1 MRLMDT
7 ADDLAYYLAEWY
19 LPEMTATSVD
29 EMVAKLDAA
38 AVAVST
44 EGTPVR
50 LVVTLSVP
58 TDEVLYGV
66 FGATS
71 PDIVSRTCTQ
81 AGIPFQ
87 RISGDVGARFR
98 LRPGIEVADGAS
110 V

>member
-1 MRLMDT
+1 MG
-7 ADDLAYYLAEWY
+7 AVDDLVYYLAEWY

-38 AVAVST
+38 AAAVSAG
-44 EGTPVR
+44 GTAVR

-66 FGATS
+66 FGAPS
-71 PDIVSRTCTQ
+71 PDIVSQICVR
-81 AGIPFQ
+81 AGVPFQ
-87 RISGDVGARFR
+87 RISGDVGARIQ
-98 LRPGIEVADGAS
+98 PSAAPEVAGSAP

>member
-1 MRLMDT
+1 MDA

-38 AVAVST
+38 AIAVST
-44 EGTPVR
+44 EATPIR

-66 FGATS
+66 FGAPTA
-71 PDIVSRTCTQ
+71 DIVAQTCAR
-81 AGIPFQ
+81 AGVPFQ
-87 RISGDVGARFR
+87 RISGDVGARIQ
-98 LRPGIEVADGAS
+98 LGPTTKVADSAP

>member
-1 MRLMDT
+1 MDT

-38 AVAVST
+38 AVAVSA
-44 EGTPVR
+44 EGRPVR

-71 PDIVSRTCTQ
+71 PDIVAQTCLR
-81 AGIPFQ
+81 AGVPFQ
-87 RISGDVGARFR
+87 RISGDVGARIQPSFV
-98 LRPGIEVADGAS
+98 PEVADSAP

>member
-1 MRLMDT
+1 MT
-7 ADDLAYYLAEWY
+7 TGDDLAYYLAEWY
-19 LPEMTATSVD
+19 LPEMTDTSVD
-29 EMVAKLDAA
+29 EMVARLDAA
-38 AVAVST
+38 AGVISG

-71 PDIVSRTCTQ
+71 PDIVSRTCAQ

-98 LRPGIEVADGAS
+98 PRPGVEVADGAA